1 MNRQPKKIS
10 CKVLVLGESNV
21 GKSSILTRFISN
33 NFDFNKFTMSGAY
46 QNQKT
51 LFIKESNKLINFE
64 IWNTPGQKKY
74 RILHRTL
81 YSNVKVFILVYDITD
96 RSSFEELKYYWIN
109 EIKGKAP
116 DGSSILIFFLI
127 LRF

>member
-21 GKSSILTRFISN
+21 GKSSIVTRFISN

-51 LFIKESNKLINFE
+51 LFIKEFNKLINFE
-64 IWNTPGQKKY
+64 IWNTPGQRKF

-81 YSNVKVFILVYDITD
+81 YSNVKVFILVYDITN
-96 RSSFEELKYYWIN
+96 RSSFEELKCYWIN
-109 EIKGKAP
+109 EIKCKAP
-116 DGSSILIFFLI
+116 NDSSILIFF
-127 LRF
+127 

>member
-10 CKVLVLGESNV
+10 CKVLILGESNV
-21 GKSSILTRFISN
+21 GKSSIVTRFISN

-109 EIKGKAP
+109 EIKCKAP
-116 DGSSILIFFLI
+116 KDSSILIFFLI
-127 LRF
+127 L

>member
-1 MNRQPKKIS
+1 MSRQLKKLS

-21 GKSSILTRFISN
+21 GKSSIVTRFISN
-33 NFDFNKFTMSGAY
+33 NFDYNKFTMSGAY

-51 LFIKESNKLINFE
+51 LFLKDSNKLINFE
-64 IWNTPGQKKY
+64 IWNTPGQKKF

-81 YSNVKVFILVYDITD
+81 YSNSKVFILVYDITN

-109 EIKGKAP
+109 EIKNKAP
-116 DGSSILIFFLI
+116 KGSSILIFFLI
-127 LRF
+127 L

>member
-21 GKSSILTRFISN
+21 GKSSIVTRFISN

-51 LFIKESNKLINFE
+51 LFIKEFNKLINFE
-64 IWNTPGQKKY
+64 IWNTPGQRKF

-81 YSNVKVFILVYDITD
+81 YDNVKVFILVYDITN
-96 RSSFEELKYYWIN
+96 RSSFEELKCYWTN
-109 EIKGKAP
+109 EIKCKAP
-116 DGSSILIFFLI
+116 NGSSILIFFLI
-127 LRF
+127 L